1 MILMIKI
8 ICFQVVVFQNLM
20 TFCDC
25 GKKEDEKSILSFDK
39 TLRGEVVKMVIDST
53 FDVQVEV
60 REKAGQVQIWIIF

>member
-1 MILMIKI
+1 
-8 ICFQVVVFQNLM
+8 M

>member
-1 MILMIKI
+1 
-8 ICFQVVVFQNLM
+8 M

-25 GKKEDEKSILSFDK
+25 GKNEDGKSILSFDK